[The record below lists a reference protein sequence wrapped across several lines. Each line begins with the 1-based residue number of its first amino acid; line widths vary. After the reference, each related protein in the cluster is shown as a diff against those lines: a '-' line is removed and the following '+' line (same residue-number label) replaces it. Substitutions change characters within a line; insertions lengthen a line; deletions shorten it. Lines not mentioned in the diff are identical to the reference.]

1 MTGNGGDYF
10 PVQRIAQACLPCR
23 RKKCRCTG
31 DRPACAQCQRL
42 GTECTYVDENPRHH
56 IAPRQVVR
64 DDPDSSQDNA
74 GTGETQANELLRRMA
89 TLEAKIEN
97 LGSGLQRIEQCLVAL
112 VDGDHSRR
120 TGLLAPAKQGGNRP
134 GKSYETTEGAV
145 SSNSQPSD
153 SLSEDFGIP
162 EDVFMAVI
170 DTYFHYCHNQPYSFF
185 HEENFRERLR
195 AQMIPKHL
203 VLTVMA
209 VAVRFCPHPYFA
221 GRVHEASVD
230 YANRAWKLIV
240 SDCFTVGKVA
250 EVSTVQTVAMLGL
263 FDFTAGR
270 SRHGSAWVKVGL
282 AVRIAQDCG
291 LMLENA
297 TYLPYAE
304 QEERRRVF
312 WSVYLLD
319 RLVSCGRGRPPAIV
333 DASCHLQLP
342 SDESIWR
349 SGLWT
354 RTQSLDEMANRT
366 LSMSQRQGA
375 FAQVI
380 AIAQILG
387 RIAQYMLQD
396 SNIRSPHPPWDPS
409 SDFAAVESDL
419 LHFEAYLE
427 IQVSVKDVLA
437 PHISA
442 EGVVDSQCT
451 GPIIFSRALFHLCYC
466 LLNHPFLM
474 RRRIDTCRNLAP
486 MSFMKRSSDLAWH
499 HAQQMMALI
508 REARK
513 CGCSF
518 HSSSS
523 GYAVTVA
530 GSIIAL
536 RTYDSDPQAFEK
548 HQVLLDE
555 ALLYLDTVGQH
566 WSNVV
571 TMASTLRRMVY
582 NGFLGS
588 SLGDLTQLLTFTNAE
603 EETLWAVVDY
613 NTMSDQDTD
622 DTTMDGQPADGAL
635 LSSWVELFG
644 AVDYSLFPAISTI
657 SQD

>member
-1 MTGNGGDYF
+1 MPDLAESAVMT
-10 PVQRIAQACLPCR
+10 PAARKTMQELEKR
-23 RKKCRCTG
+23 RYNT
-31 DRPACAQCQRL
+31 DHD
-42 GTECTYVDENPRHH
+42 TT
-56 IAPRQVVR
+56 
-64 DDPDSSQDNA
+64 
-74 GTGETQANELLRRMA
+74 TELLRRVA

-97 LGSGLQRIEQCLVAL
+97 FGSSLQRIEECMVAL
-112 VDGDHSRR
+112 LDGDNSRR
-120 TGLLAPAKQGGNRP
+120 IGLSTPAKQGDNRP
-134 GKSYETTEGAV
+134 GKSDATTERAV
-145 SSNSQPSD
+145 SSNAQLSE
-153 SLSEDFGIP
+153 SLFEDFGMP

-170 DTYFHYCHNQPYSFF
+170 DAYFHYCHNQPYSFF
-185 HEENFRERLR
+185 HEENFRQRLR
-195 AQMIPKHL
+195 AQIIPKHL
-203 VLTVMA
+203 VLTVVA
-209 VAVRFCPHPYFA
+209 TAVRFCPHPYFA
-221 GRVHEASVD
+221 RRVHEASVD

-240 SDCFTVGKVA
+240 ADCFTVGKVA
-250 EVSTVQTVAMLGL
+250 EVSTVQTVALLGL

-297 TYLPYAE
+297 TSLPYAE

-312 WSVYLLD
+312 WSVFLLD

-342 SDESIWR
+342 SDEPIWR

-354 RTQSLDEMANRT
+354 KTQSLDEMANRT
-366 LSMSQRQGA
+366 LPVTQRQGA
-375 FAQVI
+375 FARVI

-387 RIAQYMLQD
+387 RSAQFMLQD
-396 SNIRSPHPPWDPS
+396 SNIRNLHPPWDPS
-409 SDFAAVESDL
+409 SEFAAMESDL

-427 IQVSVKDVLA
+427 IQLPVKDVLA

-442 EGVVDSQCT
+442 EGVVDSQST

-466 LLNHPFLM
+466 LLNHPFLL

-486 MSFMKRSSDLAWH
+486 MSFMERSSDLAWH
-499 HAQQMMALI
+499 HAQQMMTLI

-536 RTYDSDPQAFEK
+536 RTYDSDPQVFEK
-548 HQVLLDE
+548 AQVLLDE

-566 WSNVV
+566 WSNVI
-571 TMASTLRRMVY
+571 TMASMLRRMVY

-588 SLGDLTQLLTFTNAE
+588 SLLDWTQPSTLTQME

-613 NTMSDQDTD
+613 NTMSDQDAD
-622 DTTMDGQPADGAL
+622 DTIMDEQTTDGAL

-644 AVDYSLFPAISTI
+644 TVDYSSFPAMSTI
-657 SQD
+657 NQH

>member
-1 MTGNGGDYF
+1 MG
-10 PVQRIAQACLPCR
+10 
-23 RKKCRCTG
+23 
-31 DRPACAQCQRL
+31 
-42 GTECTYVDENPRHH
+42 
-56 IAPRQVVR
+56 
-64 DDPDSSQDNA
+64 
-74 GTGETQANELLRRMA
+74 
-89 TLEAKIEN
+89 
-97 LGSGLQRIEQCLVAL
+97 RIEQCLLAL
-112 VDGDHSRR
+112 LEGDQSRGVNLLTPANSGDH
-120 TGLLAPAKQGGNRP
+120 AKTPRACP
-134 GKSYETTEGAV
+134 TTERA
-145 SSNSQPSD
+145 SSRNTQA
-153 SLSEDFGIP
+153 SEPLIDDFGTP
-162 EDVFMAVI
+162 EEPFMAVI
-170 DTYFHYCHNQPYSFF
+170 DAYFRFCHNQPYSFF
-185 HEENFRERLR
+185 HEENFRQGLR

-230 YANRAWKLIV
+230 YANKAWKLIV
-240 SDCFTVGKVA
+240 ADCFTVGKVA
-250 EVSTVQTVAMLGL
+250 EVSTVQTVALLGL

-282 AVRIAQDCG
+282 AVRLAQDCG

-297 TYLPYAE
+297 THLPYAE

-342 SDESIWR
+342 SDEAIWR

-354 RTQSLDEMANRT
+354 KTQSLDEMANRT
-366 LSMSQRQGA
+366 IPVAQKQGA

-387 RIAQYMLQD
+387 RSAQYMLQD
-396 SNIRSPHPPWDPS
+396 SNIRSPHPPWDPT
-409 SDFAAVESDL
+409 SDFAAMESDL
-419 LHFEAYLE
+419 LHFETYLE
-427 IQVSVKDVLA
+427 IGVPVKDVLA
-437 PHISA
+437 PYISA
-442 EGVVDSQCT
+442 DGVVDSHCT
-451 GPIIFSRALFHLCYC
+451 GPIIFSRALYHLCYC
-466 LLNHPFLM
+466 LLNQPFLLW
-474 RRRIDTCRNLAP
+474 RRIGQCRNLAP

-513 CGCSF
+513 CGGSF

-523 GYAVTVA
+523 GYAITVA

-536 RTYDSDPQAFEK
+536 RTSDSDPQAYEK
-548 HQVLLDE
+548 AQVLLE
-555 ALLYLDTVGQH
+555 EVFLCLDTVGQH
-566 WSNVV
+566 WNNVT

-603 EETLWAVVDY
+603 EEMLWAVVDY

-622 DTTMDGQPADGAL
+622 DTNMDGQTADGAAF
-635 LSSWVELFG
+635 SSWVELFG
-644 AVDYSLFPAISTI
+644 AVDYNLFPVVDPMN
-657 SQD
+657 QD